1 MNGAAMHES
10 ARAEAVFRTLQNELA
25 KHEVQR
31 VLKVTLVVGE
41 LSGADADHIIE
52 HLQEYAKGT
61 PLEGAAYEVVA
72 KPVEFECAQCGE
84 RFGAD
89 TEGRGC
95 PKCGSLRH
103 AVVSGHEFAV
113 ESLEVE

>member
-1 MNGAAMHES
+1 MHES

-25 KHEVQR
+25 KHECER

-52 HLQEYAKGT
+52 HLEEYAKGT
-61 PLEGAAYEVVA
+61 PLEGARYEVVT
-72 KPVEFECAQCGE
+72 KPVEFECAECSE
-84 RFGAD
+84 HYGAD
-89 TEGRGC
+89 TESPGC

-103 AVVSGHEFAV
+103 AIVGGHEFTV
-113 ESLEVE
+113 ESMEIE